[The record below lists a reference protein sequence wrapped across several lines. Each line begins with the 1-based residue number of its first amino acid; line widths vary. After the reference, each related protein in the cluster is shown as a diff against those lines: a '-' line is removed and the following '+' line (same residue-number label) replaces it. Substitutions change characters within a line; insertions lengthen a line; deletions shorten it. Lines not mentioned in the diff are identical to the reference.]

1 VCVTPLLG
9 RVKAHPFFGY
19 INPRKDIDGSR
30 CWSKS
35 VIVQKLQCSA
45 E

>member
-9 RVKAHPFFGY
+9 RVKAHPIFGY
-19 INPRKDIDGSR
+19 INPRKDIGWLAMLVQERDRSR
-30 CWSKS
+30 
-35 VIVQKLQCSA
+35 LQCSA